1 MNISPVS
8 GVNAA
13 KIQTSSAAD
22 QGIQAL
28 IAAEYST
35 RAGGKTYSANIDR
48 AAEGY
53 QASVPNLPVATAVG
67 SSVQQVEN
75 NLGTLISFFA

>member
-13 KIQTSSAAD
+13 RIQTASDAG
-22 QGIQAL
+22 QEIQSL

-53 QASVPNLPVATAVG
+53 QASVPNLPGATAVG